1 MPPSI
6 FAYFLLPPLFAAV
19 CGAVLGGAFFLVV
32 GTLVP
37 GRNNLGIPSETA
49 LWAALVG
56 TMLGL
61 ACGGWLGWRTARRIA
76 RRQRQRS

>member
-6 FAYFLLPPLFAAV
+6 LAYFLLPPLFAAV
-19 CGAVLGGAFFLVV
+19 CSAALGGAFLLVL

-37 GRNNLGIPSETA
+37 GRNNLGIPSDTA

-56 TMLGL
+56 AALGL
-61 ACGGWLGWRTARRIA
+61 ACGGWWGWRTARRIA
-76 RRQRQRS
+76 RRERQGS